1 MKKLKCPTYTAE
13 VFIAGDISV
22 AKQLLREY
30 CLQGFCVSIEPVNY
44 IYTMGEESGFVVRI
58 INYPRFPRTQEEIK
72 QKGIE
77 LGELLIK
84 GLHAGSC
91 SVVCT
96 DETIFLSRR
105 EGDL

>member
-1 MKKLKCPTYTAE
+1 MKRLTCPTYTAE
-13 VFIAGDISV
+13 IYIAGDIPV

-30 CLQGFCVSIEPVNY
+30 CLQGFCVSIEPVY
-44 IYTMGEESGFVVRI
+44 YVYTMGEESGMVVRI
-58 INYPRFPRTQEEIK
+58 INYPRFPRTQDEIK
-72 QKGIE
+72 QKGVE
-77 LGELLIK
+77 LGGLLIK

-105 EGDL
+105 DKD